1 LKNSRSSTPPKHRT
15 NRSPSRPRIRGSQ
28 PREIIIERVFW
39 ESDGSNKWPQL
50 TKTNYDTWSL
60 LMKPKIE
67 ARDLWEV
74 VDTSDVDFHDDSIAL
89 DAICSTVL
97 EEMVPM
103 LATKPSA
110 KDAWEAIKT
119 MRIDDD

>member
-1 LKNSRSSTPPKHRT
+1 
-15 NRSPSRPRIRGSQ
+15 
-28 PREIIIERVFW
+28 VFW

-60 LMKPKIE
+60 LMKLKIE